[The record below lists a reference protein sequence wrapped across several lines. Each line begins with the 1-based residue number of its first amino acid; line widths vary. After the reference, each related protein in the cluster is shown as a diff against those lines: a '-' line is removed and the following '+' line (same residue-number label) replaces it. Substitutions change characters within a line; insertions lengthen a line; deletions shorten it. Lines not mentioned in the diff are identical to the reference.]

1 MDDHSDNLE
10 DNERKILV
18 KRILGFLSLEIQWIE
33 SARQIWMSDVETGDV
48 VTVYLELDGEGGLVQ
63 ERPLEVPRDS
73 ALLNDNCD
81 GNDIAEKAFLEMIWM
96 VKKLSYGMDI
106 ETLEPKKVLENPFFK
121 LKSAEEIAM
130 KLDLLA
136 GDVEKEKLERRRC
149 ETML

>member
-1 MDDHSDNLE
+1 MDKHFDNIE
-10 DNERKILV
+10 DSERKTLV
-18 KRILGFLSLEIQWIE
+18 KRILGFLGLEIQWIG

-48 VTVYLELDGEGGLVQ
+48 VTVYLELEEGGLIQ
-63 ERPLEVPRDS
+63 ERPFEVPRES
-73 ALLNDNCD
+73 VLLNVDCD

-106 ETLEPKKVLENPFFK
+106 ETLEPKKVLENPFFQ

-136 GDVEKEKLERRRC
+136 GEGEKEEKA
-149 ETML
+149 

>member
-1 MDDHSDNLE
+1 MDDHFDNLE
-10 DNERKILV
+10 DSERKTLV
-18 KRILGFLSLEIQWIE
+18 KRILGFLGLEIQWIE

-48 VTVYLELDGEGGLVQ
+48 VTVYLELEEGGLIQ
-63 ERPLEVPRDS
+63 ERPFEVPRES
-73 ALLNDNCD
+73 VLLNVDCT

-106 ETLEPKKVLENPFFK
+106 ETLEPKKVLENPFFR

-136 GDVEKEKLERRRC
+136 GDGRGEWEKKA
-149 ETML
+149 